1 MYQYVLCLIPKA
13 RWHAMEDLDERSP
26 RHQSIVLRRHA
37 AHEPESFGVN
47 SLAAL
52 FFGDFLG
59 LSGEKPYING

>member
-1 MYQYVLCLIPKA
+1 
-13 RWHAMEDLDERSP
+13 MEDLDERSP